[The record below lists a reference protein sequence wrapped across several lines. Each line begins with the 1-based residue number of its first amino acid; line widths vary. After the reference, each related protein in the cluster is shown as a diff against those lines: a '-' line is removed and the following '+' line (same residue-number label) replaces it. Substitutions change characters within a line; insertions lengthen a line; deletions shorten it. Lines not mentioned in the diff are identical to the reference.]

1 MSIAL
6 VHDHLA
12 QLGGAEK
19 TVRALCDLYPHAPL
33 YTLLYHP
40 RYREALFADT
50 RVIPS
55 FLQHVPGGIR
65 RYQWYLPLMGSAIES
80 LPLQDYDV
88 VISSASSFAKGVITA
103 PHAAHICY
111 CHTPTRYLWHYNS
124 MYTQELSVPGPAR
137 ELLNVY
143 ISRLRQW
150 DFSAAQRVDYFIANS
165 RTVQRR
171 IRKYYQRESIVIHP
185 PVDTHLAAIA
195 ADTGDYFLAGG
206 RLTPYKR
213 FDIAINAFNKLGL
226 PLKIFGTGPDRS
238 RLEKIAGPT
247 IEFLGAIPDP
257 EKLALMARARAFIHP
272 QEEDFGITKVEAMAS
287 GRPVIAYRGGGAGE
301 TIADGITG
309 ILFDEQTWE
318 DLAEAV
324 LAYLYVSERA
334 FIPARIKEHAE
345 QFSAARFKREFT
357 RTVTTLAQEKMVRY
371 QTS

>member
-19 TVRALCDLYPHAPL
+19 TVRALCDMYPQAPL

-40 RYREALFADT
+40 RHRRALFNDT

-55 FLQHVPGGIR
+55 FLQKLPGGVG

-80 LPLQDYDV
+80 LPVHDYDI

-124 MYTQELSVPGPAR
+124 MYTQELNVPRPAKD
-137 ELLNVY
+137 LLNIY

-165 RTVQRR
+165 RTVQKR
-171 IRKYYQRESIVIHP
+171 IHKYYQRESIVIHP
-185 PVDTHLAAIA
+185 PVDTHRAAISSRI
-195 ADTGDYFLAGG
+195 DSYFLAGG

-226 PLKIFGTGPDRS
+226 PLYIFGTGPDMA
-238 RLEKIAGPT
+238 RLKKMAGPT
-247 IEFLGAIPDP
+247 ITFLGAISDT
-257 EKLALMARARAFIHP
+257 EKLRLMAQARAFIHP

-287 GRPVIAYRGGGAGE
+287 GRPVIAYRGGGAEE
-301 TIADGITG
+301 TVIDGVTG
-309 ILFDEQTWE
+309 ALFDEQSWE
-318 DLAEAV
+318 ALAEAV
-324 LAYLYVSERA
+324 IRYIHGSYPA
-334 FIPARIKEHAE
+334 FVPARIKSHAE
-345 QFSAARFKREFT
+345 QFSVRRFKAEFSQAVQELASHKQAT
-357 RTVTTLAQEKMVRY
+357 LHTV
-371 QTS
+371 